1 MNFSDV
7 RFNHS
12 YYSTFARRLTPLLKY
27 LTKERTDVG
36 ECLAYISA
44 DIKNMQEMATFLR
57 EPLDFLIIV

>member
-1 MNFSDV
+1 MDFSDV

-27 LTKERTDVG
+27 LTKKRVRTG
-36 ECLAYISA
+36 KWTAYIRV

>member
-36 ECLAYISA
+36 KCQAYISA